1 MVKLGQEKLITM
13 WNRLVYGT
21 YINFEILAIK
31 VINVAGKTGTSES
44 EMTSQKMDKES
55 LRI

>member
-1 MVKLGQEKLITM
+1 M